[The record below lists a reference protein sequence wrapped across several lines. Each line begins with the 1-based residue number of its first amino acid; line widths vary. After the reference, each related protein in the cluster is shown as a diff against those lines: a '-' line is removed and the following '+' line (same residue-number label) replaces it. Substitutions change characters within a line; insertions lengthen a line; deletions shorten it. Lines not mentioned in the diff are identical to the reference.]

1 MLCVYIYIPE
11 YISQQM
17 YTHTIIGTYIHAWTT
32 SRTWHVSSVADVAK
46 RLRPGLSCF
55 FFTVDEYVGIH
66 IASGLQYYRTHG
78 RHWALSID
86 KGTSVSDAE
95 RTHAHPRSSAQCS
108 PAYFYVHT
116 CLKTIVSCCE
126 ALSWM
131 KALGFLENAV
141 ATARVLE
148 DRLLEARAAESPSE
162 SGRRREREAP
172 RVRVCTLLRS
182 EPLTWR
188 VSPKPSEEETGNAA
202 RVRDFPPRWNLLP
215 FVTFLDRHL
224 VLQISLTCKG
234 A

>member
-1 MLCVYIYIPE
+1 MDDVKDL
-11 YISQQM
+11 
-17 YTHTIIGTYIHAWTT
+17 A
-32 SRTWHVSSVADVAK
+32 WHVSSVADVAK

-108 PAYFYVHT
+108 PAYCYVHT
-116 CLKTIVSCCE
+116 CLKTIVSRCE

-148 DRLLEARAAESPSE
+148 DRLLEADLLCLVAKARAACNEPGAAAAKEALAIYEALGLPALQLGALEALIEACKAKQNTLDATTCGESLASIFRTAGKRKE
-162 SGRRREREAP
+162 EGKVFE
-172 RVRVCTLLRS
+172 LLSRM
-182 EPLTWR
+182 
-188 VSPKPSEEETGNAA
+188 KPG
-202 RVRDFPPRWNLLP
+202 
-215 FVTFLDRHL
+215 
-224 VLQISLTCKG
+224 
-234 A
+234 